1 MNLMDLI
8 KHLKM
13 ETYNDK
19 KNTYYKCIHLGTMTT
34 GKIED
39 KLELFKLLCFLTQ
52 QLTKKDPVKYGKPI
66 NVLNLL
72 YENELKN
79 NTDNHAFKNYIDSLG
94 ILCEDLLYC
103 VNEIQNPGF
112 TNSKDIILRI
122 KQLIEQWIPF

>member
-1 MNLMDLI
+1 MKNYD
-8 KHLKM
+8 
-13 ETYNDK
+13 DK
-19 KNTYYKCIHLGTMTT
+19 KNTYYKCIDLGTMTT

-52 QLTKKDPVKYGKPI
+52 QLIKKDPVKYGKPI
-66 NVLNLL
+66 DVLNLL
-72 YENELKN
+72 YENKLKN
-79 NTDNHAFKNYIDSLG
+79 NSEAFKNYIDSLG
-94 ILCEDLLYC
+94 ILCEDLLYG